1 MGLITMCL
9 SWLLPNK
16 EYPWLPAWNEGLA
29 FAAVLILWIVNS
41 GYVSKNRLKESG
53 ISWPV
58 LVFSTLAIIVVW
70 VQYGAGL
77 LIFSGDA
84 FLVSLYFLIFLIAI
98 RVGGVMATSREEK
111 KWMNALIAALV
122 ISTVI
127 SIGIA
132 LIQWTHT
139 WNFAIFLMETG
150 IGDRPGANLGQINN
164 FNTLCFVS
172 VCGVLYLY
180 RQNNLRLSIALLAG
194 LFLTFGMALT
204 QSRTGWLQIIFLS
217 GFVLL
222 SAKNTK
228 TKFIVLIF
236 AAVFFSWYI
245 SIPLIES
252 RSLISADQ
260 HYRDLPINDVRVV
273 MWSALIEAAA
283 MRPWGGYGW
292 LQTGWAQQ
300 VTAESIP
307 ILRSYMSYSHNFA
320 LDLVIWTGWPIAI
333 VLVGLLAIWFLKH
346 LVFRNNES
354 EMFLYCA
361 VVGIFIHGLLEY
373 PLSYAY
379 FLMPAG
385 LMMGYLDGARPV
397 FKRYIFS
404 YRYQFALFIVTVSL
418 YLLVCAD
425 YMKAVSVD
433 VAVRMRSAQIARGT
447 DTEKI
452 DTKFIVLNQLEAMY
466 DVRLMP
472 VDGYKSEDLML
483 LMTRVV
489 QRYPYSP
496 ALFQYAWMR
505 AMRGENSAAEKQLR
519 VLCGIYSEAHCQII
533 ENRWKSLQKEYPGTV
548 GLVNFPDQSVGD
560 GKNKFKKSYK

>member
-1 MGLITMCL
+1 MCL

-29 FAAVLILWIVNS
+29 FAAILILWVAIS
-41 GYVSKNRLKESG
+41 GNASKDRSRESG
-53 ISWPV
+53 ISWPI
-58 LVFSTLAIIVVW
+58 LIFSTLAIIVVW
-70 VQYGAGL
+70 VQYGTGL

-84 FLVSLYFLIFLIAI
+84 FLVSLYFLIFLIAFH
-98 RVGGVMATSREEK
+98 VGGVMATSSKEK
-111 KWMNALIAALV
+111 KWMNSFVAALV
-122 ISTVI
+122 ISAVI
-127 SIGIA
+127 SVGMA
-132 LIQWTHT
+132 LIQWTQT
-139 WNFAIFLMETG
+139 WALAIFLMETG

-164 FNTLCFVS
+164 FNTLCFVAI
-172 VCGVLYLY
+172 CGVLYLY
-180 RQNNLRLSIALLAG
+180 RQGDLRLPMALLAG
-194 LFLTFGMALT
+194 VFLTLGMALT
-204 QSRTGWLQIIFLS
+204 QSRTGWLQIIFLVVL
-217 GFVLL
+217 VLL
-222 SAKNTK
+222 SVKNTK
-228 TKFIVLIF
+228 TKYVVLIF

-260 HYRDLPINDVRVV
+260 HYRDLPVNDVRIV
-273 MWSALIEAAA
+273 MWSALLEAAA
-283 MRPWGGYGW
+283 MRPWFGYGW

-354 EMFLYCA
+354 ETFLYCA

-385 LMMGYLDGARPV
+385 LMMGYLDGARAV
-397 FKRYIFS
+397 FRGYIFGC
-404 YRYQFALFIVTVSL
+404 RYQAALFIVTVSL
-418 YLLVCAD
+418 YLLVCVD
-425 YMKAVSVD
+425 YVKAVSVD
-433 VAVRMRSAQIARGT
+433 VAVRMRSAQIGRGT

-452 DTKFIVLNQLEAMY
+452 DTKFIVLNQLGAMY
-466 DVRLMP
+466 DVRIMP
-472 VDGYKSEDLML
+472 VDGYKNEELIL
-483 LMTRVV
+483 LMAKVV

-496 ALFQYAWMR
+496 ALFQYAWMK
-505 AMRGENSAAEKQLR
+505 AMLGETSAAEKQLR
-519 VLCGIYSEAHCQII
+519 VLCGIYSEAHCRIV
-533 ENRWKSLQKEYPGTV
+533 EKRWKSLQREYPDTV
-548 GLVNFPDQSVGD
+548 GLVNFPDQSISFE
-560 GKNKFKKSYK
+560 K